1 MGKTESKAQTKLKA
15 LTFIIENKAI
25 FIFLILFIVA
35 ALLSD
40 KFMTVQNLRNV
51 LRQISTS
58 AVLGFGFT
66 IVLTAGY
73 IDLSVGLLVSLTGVV
88 AALTSKID
96 GMPFVGAIAICIMV
110 GILGGVLNATMISK
124 FAIPSF
130 MATLALAQGFKG
142 VSYLI
147 SNTSTVIGLP
157 DGFAFIGQ
165 KYVLGIPVPV
175 FILLFVGIIFAII
188 LYQTKFGRHVVAV
201 GGNAEAAKISGI
213 SLTATCYGVFI
224 LMGICCAIASLILT
238 GRAMAAQPAA
248 GEGME
253 MDVIAAVIIGGTSL
267 NGGHGNIVGTIFGCL
282 IMGVITN
289 MLNLAG
295 VNTSWQLIAKCCI
308 ILAAMLIDVMSNHFY
323 EKRDAKA

>member
-1 MGKTESKAQTKLKA
+1 MEKTKNKKRIKREF
-15 LTFIIENKAI
+15 LTSIIENKAF

-35 ALLSD
+35 SLLSEN
-40 KFMTVQNLRNV
+40 FMTTQNLRNV

-88 AALTSKID
+88 AAMASKIE
-96 GMPFVGAIAICIMV
+96 GMPFLGAVALCIMV
-110 GILGGVLNATMISK
+110 GIIGGILNATFISK
-124 FAIPSF
+124 FSIPAF

-142 VSYLI
+142 ASYLL

-165 KYVLGIPVPV
+165 RYVAGIPIPV
-175 FILLFVGIIFAII
+175 IILVVVGIIFAVI
-188 LYQTKFGRHVVAV
+188 LHLTKFGRHVVAV
-201 GGNAEAAKISGI
+201 GGNSEAAKVSGI
-213 SLTATCYGVFI
+213 SLTSTCYGVFI

-267 NGGHGNIVGTIFGCL
+267 SGGHGNVVGTIFGCL
-282 IMGVITN
+282 VMGIINN

-295 VNTSWQLIAKCCI
+295 VNTSWQLVAKCCI
-308 ILAAMLIDVMSNHFY
+308 ILLAMLIDVMSNYFY
-323 EKRDAKA
+323 QKQDAKA